1 MKAIQIVATNETL
14 FLKAAQIINVSV
26 IKLPSIRIQ
35 GFVFYRVV
43 APFSQQDIFNLGEV
57 YGRLMVMKYP

>member
-1 MKAIQIVATNETL
+1 MKAIQIVAAYEPL

-26 IKLPSIRIQ
+26 IKLPKIRIP

-43 APFSQQDIFNLGEV
+43 APYSQQDIFNIGVAYTKLVDME
-57 YGRLMVMKYP
+57 